1 MYFEMVARRRS
12 LNLFTLT
19 MINIAA
25 IGSVKNWPLT
35 AEYGLSSLSYLLL
48 AALLFFIPVSLVT
61 AELATTWPEQG
72 GVYAWVKRAF
82 GHRTGFLAIW
92 LFWLLNVI
100 WYPTILSFMAVT
112 LAYLIHPELATQPLF
127 TTSVILLF
135 FWGATAFNLLGIRVS
150 GWISTLGA
158 LFGTVIPGLCIIG
171 AGILWWSS
179 GQPLE
184 VTLSMDAL
192 VPNLSSIGHVV
203 FFVGILLSFT
213 GIEMSAIHARD
224 VQTPAKT
231 YPRAIFFAGVVI
243 VGFSLLGVLSIAS
256 IVPASELNLVGG
268 SLQALNTFAQTH
280 HLSYLTPAMALCMLI
295 GAFGSLSSWIM
306 GTCRGLLAA
315 ALDGDL
321 PPKFRAVNARGIPT
335 SLLITQA
342 LIVSLLTLALLLMPT
357 LSYSFWV
364 FSALLTQ
371 LYLIVYILLF
381 SAALKLR
388 IKEPETHRPYKVPCL
403 KVVSALG
410 ILSSLFAINIGFVP
424 PIELNTHNPWLYAL
438 SLLGG
443 ILLAI
448 SCPILIRR
456 CCKSR

>member
-1 MYFEMVARRRS
+1 
-12 LNLFTLT
+12 

-35 AEYGLSSLSYLLL
+35 AEYGLSSISYLIL
-48 AALLFFIPVSLVT
+48 AALLFFLPVSLVT

-72 GVYAWVKRAF
+72 GIYAWVKRAF

-112 LAYLIHPELATQPLF
+112 LAYLIESELALKPAF
-127 TTSVILLF
+127 TTSVILFF
-135 FWGATAFNLLGIRVS
+135 FWGATALNLLGIRVS
-150 GWISTLGA
+150 GWVSTLGA
-158 LFGTVIPGLCIIG
+158 FCGTLIPGLCIIG

-184 VTLSMDAL
+184 MTLSILPD
-192 VPNLSSIGHVV
+192 LSSVTHMI

-213 GIEMSAIHARD
+213 GIEMSAIHAQD
-224 VQTPAKT
+224 VITPAKT
-231 YPRAIFFAGVVI
+231 YPKAILLSGVII

-256 IVPASELNLVGG
+256 IVPASELSLVAG
-268 SLQALNTFAQTH
+268 SLQALHSFALVH
-280 HLSYLTPAMALCMLI
+280 NLPWLTPMMALFMLL
-295 GAFGSLSSWIM
+295 GAFGSLSSWI
-306 GTCRGLLAA
+306 TATSRGLLAA
-315 ALDGDL
+315 AIDGDL
-321 PPKFRAVNARGIPT
+321 PPKFRAMNRHGMPHR
-335 SLLITQA
+335 LLIAQA
-342 LIVSLLTLALLLMPT
+342 LLVSLLTFILPFLPT
-357 LSYSFWV
+357 LSYGFWT

-381 SAALKLR
+381 GAALKLR
-388 IKEPETHRPYKVPCL
+388 LKDPLVHRPFKVPYL
-403 KVVSALG
+403 NIVLTLG
-410 ILSSLFAINIGFVP
+410 GLSSLFAIAIGFVP
-424 PIELNTHNPWLYAL
+424 PAELKTDHPWPYAL

-448 SCPILIRR
+448 SCPTLIRR